1 VVEQAISKG
10 SMGFVTRSI
19 LPHFYKGNVFLMI
32 KRRPMAWRY
41 DSHGLV
47 SFGGQFRKYFL
58 ILLIM
63 TTFKSVNYLT
73 YSFKLVEMNQLVQ
86 STCVAL
92 LKISPEGAPYINK
105 YY

>member
-1 VVEQAISKG
+1 
-10 SMGFVTRSI
+10 
-19 LPHFYKGNVFLMI
+19 
-32 KRRPMAWRY
+32 
-41 DSHGLV
+41 
-47 SFGGQFRKYFL
+47 
-58 ILLIM
+58 M